1 MIKLTQDLI
10 EQAARVAPD
19 ATLAT
24 HFLLPEARPGM
35 LTLILFHHEIARARQ
50 AVSEPMLAAI
60 RLQWWRETIDE
71 IYQADRVRAH
81 PIAEALAQ
89 AIRQHEL
96 PRPHFDAMIDAYEA
110 EQEAAP
116 FQDWPAL
123 LTHCDQSF
131 GQFHRLALLIG
142 GVGAL
147 SRPLDEAC
155 KQAGIAWRLWELMAQ
170 WPNWA
175 RRRQCWL
182 PGEGMTNT
190 DLEEV
195 YSGELGLSAKSGLR
209 QANDHIGSALVAAN
223 RALATADLKQAFG
236 AIAYVGLAKAYAKRF
251 VRLTDPFVQPVE
263 ITLLRRQISLVW
275 AVARQ
280 RL

>member
-1 MIKLTQDLI
+1 MINLSQDLI

-24 HFLLPEARPGM
+24 HFLLPESRPGM
-35 LTLILFHHEIARARQ
+35 LALILFHHEIARARQ

-60 RLQWWRETIDE
+60 RLEWWRETINE

-89 AIRQHEL
+89 TIRQHEL
-96 PRPHFDAMIDAYEA
+96 PRTHFDAMIDAYGA
-110 EQEAAP
+110 EQEPQP
-116 FQDWPAL
+116 FHDWPAL
-123 LTHCDQSF
+123 LTHCDQSI
-131 GQFHRLALLIG
+131 GQFHRLALLMG
-142 GVGAL
+142 GVGTL

-175 RRRQCWL
+175 KRRQYWL
-182 PGEGMTNT
+182 PGEALTSV
-190 DLEEV
+190 DLEGI
-195 YSGELGLSAKSGLR
+195 YSGELGLAAKSGLR
-209 QANDHIGSALVAAN
+209 QAQDQIETALVAAN
-223 RALATADLKQAFG
+223 RTIAPADLKLAFG

-251 VRLTDPFVQPVE
+251 MRLTDPYVQPVE
-263 ITLLRRQISLVW
+263 ISLLRRQISLVW

>member
-1 MIKLTQDLI
+1 MIKLSQDLI
-10 EQAARVAPD
+10 EQAARLAPD

-24 HFLLPEARPGM
+24 HFLLPESRPGM
-35 LTLILFHHEIARARQ
+35 LALILFHHEIARARQ

-60 RLQWWRETIDE
+60 RLEWWRETINE
-71 IYQADRVRAH
+71 IYQGGRVRAH

-89 AIRQHEL
+89 TIHQHEL
-96 PRPHFDAMIDAYEA
+96 PRPHFDAMIDAYGA
-110 EQEAAP
+110 EQEPQP
-116 FQDWPAL
+116 FQDWQAL

-142 GVGAL
+142 GVGTL
-147 SRPLDEAC
+147 SRPLDEAS

-182 PGEGMTNT
+182 PGDALTGA
-190 DLEEV
+190 DLEDI
-195 YSGELGLSAKSGLR
+195 YSGGLGLSAQAALR
-209 QANDHIGSALVAAN
+209 QAHDQIGTALVAAN

-236 AIAYVGLAKAYAKRF
+236 AIAYAGLAKTYAKRF
-251 VRLTDPFVQPVE
+251 VRLTDPFVQAVE
-263 ITLLRRQISLVW
+263 ISLLRRQLSLVW
-275 AVARQ
+275 SVARQ